1 MKQTVIITGASSP
14 GVIRTPMH
22 GSNTDVNALMHLLN
36 RVGDVRDIPDM
47 LYTVAKSKFITG
59 SIINV
64 DGGMGSGHN

>member
-1 MKQTVIITGASSP
+1 
-14 GVIRTPMH
+14 MH

-36 RVGDVRDIPDM
+36 RVGDVRDISDM

-59 SIINV
+59 SIITV